1 MTKVYWVVA
10 IILVCFGAFKLWEV
24 WDDYD
29 KEKDI
34 KAAEAAKREVNP
46 DYLQGLPSELHESFV
61 LAQKN
66 GAASMK
72 NWLKAYGARL
82 EDPRKA
88 WIELDYMVLISND
101 DPVEAKKIFSM
112 VQGRVTTNSPVYP
125 RVQQLRPT
133 FGN

>member
-1 MTKVYWVVA
+1 MTKVYWVIGIV
-10 IILVCFGAFKLWEV
+10 LVCFGVFKMWEV

-34 KAAEAAKREVNP
+34 KAAEAAKREVKP
-46 DYLQGLPSELHESFV
+46 EYLSGMPGELRDSFDI
-61 LAQKN
+61 AQKN
-66 GAASMK
+66 GAVAMK
-72 NWLKAYGARL
+72 NWMKAYGARL

-88 WIELDYMVLISND
+88 WIELDYMVLISKD

-112 VQGRVTTNSPVYP
+112 VQSRVATNSPVFP

>member
-1 MTKVYWVVA
+1 MTKVMWVA
-10 IILVCFGAFKLWEV
+10 GIILVCFGVFKLWEV

-34 KAAEAAKREVNP
+34 KAAEAAKREVKP
-46 DYLQGLPSELHESFV
+46 EYLPGLPSELHDSLD

-66 GAASMK
+66 GAFAMK
-72 NWLKAYGARL
+72 SWLKANGSRL

-88 WIELDYMVLISND
+88 WIELDYMVLISKD

-112 VQGRVTTNSPVYP
+112 VQTRVPTNSPVYP
-125 RVQQLRPT
+125 RVQQLKPT